1 LDTSGAGRDYM
12 YRYRLVDTAP
22 PDTRFLMPDSTPQGV
37 YVDPTSGLMWGL
49 TENAAQN
56 GDGNAR
62 VFSYTTASATQ
73 SP

>member
-1 LDTSGAGRDYM
+1 
-12 YRYRLVDTAP
+12 
-22 PDTRFLMPDSTPQGV
+22 
-37 YVDPTSGLMWGL
+37 MWGL

-56 GDGNAR
+56 GDGKAR